1 MQQLLNDLT
10 VILGLDNTSDILIL
24 CSVFMSIVA
33 LIYLIK
39 KLI

>member
-1 MQQLLNDLT
+1 MQQLLDDLT
-10 VILGLDNTSDILIL
+10 IILGLDNTSDILIL
-24 CSVFMSIVA
+24 CGFFISVVA